1 MTERTWSYDTHRCGK
16 CYYEGCEPCPDH
28 FPKNEKKVTMNTIEQ
43 LKQNLNN
50 QPKEKLVADFI
61 ELTNLYVDEI
71 KEHCKTKYEVLQLN
85 KAMNILLPKNEQQT
99 T

>member
-1 MTERTWSYDTHRCGK
+1 MTCR
-16 CYYEGCEPCPDH
+16 
-28 FPKNEKKVTMNTIEQ
+28 EKKLELRERNMNTIEQ
-43 LKQNLNN
+43 LKQNLDN

-71 KEHCKTKYEVLQLN
+71 KEHCKTRYEVLQLN
-85 KAMNILLPKNEQQT
+85 KAMDILLPKNEQQT

>member
-1 MTERTWSYDTHRCGK
+1 
-16 CYYEGCEPCPDH
+16 
-28 FPKNEKKVTMNTIEQ
+28 MNTIEQ
-43 LKQNLNN
+43 LKQNLDN

-71 KEHCKTKYEVLQLN
+71 KEHCKTRYEVLQLN
-85 KAMNILLPKNEQQT
+85 KAMDILLPKNEQQT